1 MKKWLKISFIVLPLL
16 FLILVIIFFSALP
29 FYSWYT
35 REKPG
40 VRPPSNYLSPYAD
53 LIPTEVK
60 NGTLAHDETWS
71 GVVQVTGTVIVPEG
85 VTLTIEPGTIIR
97 FAHNREKEYLLTLNN
112 YFDWPKPALH
122 VRGTLISIGSP
133 DNLIIFTSDALE
145 PRGADWRGIILN
157 SMSSRPANTSIIKYS
172 IIEYAHKSIM
182 LAMGPQSPVI
192 VENNIIRF
200 ADQIT
205 LKSCKV
211 TLFLCFGSPELD
223 VGSGVT
229 YWAASSPIVRGN
241 IMYNNICA
249 IEASG
254 SGTPVFENNVACFN
268 IDYNQKVLG
277 SNGVRTGAEKSN
289 NSPVFRNNLLCGN
302 DFGIEFNWG
311 SKAVAE
317 NNIILWNDEG
327 LDLLKGSSEPDSYP
341 SVNFNDL
348 WGNNVDYAH
357 TIINQKRLF
366 VPAERFGKGNVAID
380 PLFTEEDFYNANFN
394 FTQPGLKDSGN
405 PELFDK
411 DGSRSDIGPNWNWS
425 WVTPDMLI
433 KKYDFEKIANLPH
446 YNDVLTIT

>member
-1 MKKWLKISFIVLPLL
+1 MRKIFFVLPLL
-16 FLILVIIFFSALP
+16 FLILVVIFFSALP

-40 VRPPSNYLSPYAD
+40 VRPPSDYLSPYAD
-53 LIPTEVK
+53 LIPTAVK
-60 NGTLAHDETWS
+60 NGTLAQDETWS
-71 GVVQVTGTVIVPEG
+71 GVVQVTETVIVPEG

-157 SMSSRPANTSIIKYS
+157 SLLPIPVNTSIIKYS

-182 LAMGPQSPVI
+182 IATASQSPVI

-200 ADQIT
+200 ADRPF
-205 LKSCKV
+205 LVKCKV
-211 TLFLCFGSPELD
+211 VLFLCFGNPELLG
-223 VGSGVT
+223 GSAIT
-229 YWAASSPIVRGN
+229 YWSGSSTVVRGN
-241 IMYNNICA
+241 IMYGNTHA
-249 IEASG
+249 IEAGGG
-254 SGTPVFENNVACFN
+254 SGGAFFENNVACFN

-277 SNGVRTGAEKSN
+277 SNGVRTDSE
-289 NSPVFRNNLLCGN
+289 NSVFRNNLLCGN

-317 NNIILWNDEG
+317 NNIIIWNDAG

-341 SVNFNDL
+341 SVNFNDV

-357 TIINQKRLF
+357 TIIRKGGSMRGSM
-366 VPAERFGKGNVAID
+366 PEERFGKGNVAID

-405 PELFDK
+405 PELFDA

-433 KKYDFEKIANLPH
+433 KKYDFKKIIN
-446 YNDVLTIT
+446 

>member
-1 MKKWLKISFIVLPLL
+1 MKKWLKIVLIVIPL
-16 FLILVIIFFSALP
+16 FVLILVIIFFSALP

-40 VRPPSNYLSPYAD
+40 VRPPSDYLSPYAD
-53 LIPTEVK
+53 LIPTAVK
-60 NGTLAHDETWS
+60 NGTLVHDETWS

-133 DNLIIFTSDALE
+133 ENLIIFTSDALE

-157 SMSSRPANTSIIKYS
+157 SMSSRPVNTSIIKYS

-182 LAMGPQSPVI
+182 IATASQSPVI

-205 LKSCKV
+205 LKVCKV
-211 TLFLCFGSPELD
+211 ILFLCFGSPELD
-223 VGSGVT
+223 GGSGVT
-229 YWAASSPIVRGN
+229 YWSGKSPIVRGN
-241 IMYNNICA
+241 IMYSNIAA
-249 IEASG
+249 IEAGGG
-254 SGTPVFENNVACFN
+254 SGGALFENNVACFN
-268 IDYNQKVLG
+268 TDYNQRNLA
-277 SNGVRTGAEKSN
+277 SNGVRTDSN
-289 NSPVFRNNLLCGN
+289 NSVFRNNLLCGN

-317 NNIILWNDEG
+317 NNIIIWNDAG
-327 LDLLKGSSEPDSYP
+327 LDLLKSPSEPESFP

-348 WGNNVDYAH
+348 WGNNIDYAH
-357 TIINQKRLF
+357 TIIQKGGAVR
-366 VPAERFGKGNVAID
+366 VSMPEERFGKGNVAIE

-394 FTQPGLKDSGN
+394 FTQSGLKDSGN
-405 PELFDK
+405 PELFDA

-433 KKYDFEKIANLPH
+433 KKYDFKKIIN
-446 YNDVLTIT
+446 